1 MSVKPETAHH
11 GRIKNIKSGRY
22 LCMEVDTTLAAIIA
36 VTLLTT
42 ATASAGTF
50 PDFGYQ
56 PPPSYKGVLFRLSQS
71 YPQQL
76 PSSTPPAFFKQL
88 PSPLSN
94 NFEDWRSYVKA
105 VGQYCLEGNVEND
118 WDVQKNSVRHWYHMP
133 WQHFGPS
140 GREGIHGLTKEA
152 EIQVKQLAPTQT
164 SKGQTYAVGIYNDIG
179 AYTIGQVWKDPQ
191 NPNPSFTSKPNSFHN
206 GTVVCKPLFADIDLG
221 QVPFLANP
229 VLWQGY
235 ITNTFQSA
243 DRSIKPV
250 ALIQM
255 DFAVRDTRI
264 PGTGWIFGTFQYNGA
279 ITGKPGWDN
288 LVPVGVMWGNDPED
302 TGDTYTNKQPTVTKI
317 NPNLKQTAINAKPE
331 LPPTHLGW
339 NGRLDGPVDNPVSA
353 CMSCHMTAENP
364 QLSPMNPTFQAPD
377 KVPPVGSP
385 AWMRWF
391 QNNMAG
397 APFDAGAQST
407 DFSLQ
412 LAGALANFY
421 EWKCDQGGVFVDDK
435 NACQQAN
442 AMKPKMLKAVKPI
455 QLFKIERDFSLEPQQ

>member
-1 MSVKPETAHH
+1 MSLKPETAHCVS
-11 GRIKNIKSGRY
+11 IKNIKTGR
-22 LCMEVDTTLAAIIA
+22 MQVDKTLAAIA
-36 VTLLTT
+36 VTLLTM
-42 ATASAGTF
+42 ATVNAGTF

-56 PPPSYKGVLFRLSQS
+56 PPPKLNYKGELFRLSQN

-76 PSSTPPAFFKQL
+76 PSRTPPEFFKLL

-94 NFEDWRSYVKA
+94 NFEDWRTYVNS
-105 VGQYCLEGNVEND
+105 VGKYCLEGNAEND
-118 WDVQKNSVRHWYHMP
+118 WNVQKNTVRQWYHMP
-133 WQHFGPS
+133 WQHFGAG

-152 EIQVKQLAPTQT
+152 EIQEKQLAPTQI

-206 GTVVCKPLFADIDLG
+206 GTVVCKPLFADIDRE

-235 ITNTFQSA
+235 ITNTFESA
-243 DRSIKPV
+243 DRSIKQV

-264 PGTGWIFGTFQYNGA
+264 PDTGWIFGTFQYNGA
-279 ITGKPGWDN
+279 VTGKPSWDN
-288 LVPVGVMWGNDPED
+288 LVPVGVMWGNDPDE

-339 NGRLDGPVDNPVSA
+339 NGRLDGPVDNPVSS
-353 CMSCHMTAENP
+353 CLSCHMTAESP
-364 QLSPMNPTFQAPD
+364 QLSPMNPTFQAPS
-377 KVPPVGSP
+377 KVPPVVSP
-385 AWMRWF
+385 AWIHWF
-391 QNNMAG
+391 QNEMAG
-397 APFDAGAQST
+397 VPFDVDAKST

-412 LAGALANFY
+412 LAVAIANFY
-421 EWKCDQGGVFVDDK
+421 TWKCDQGGIFVDGE
-435 NACQQAN
+435 NACQKAN
-442 AMKPKMLKAVKPI
+442 TMKTNLLKKMAKP
-455 QLFKIERDFSLEPQQ
+455 QVFKIERSFSESPQ